1 MSVRTIAAGGRG
13 RTVAPDSASTG
24 DARSARAFEVA
35 RRHSRL
41 VRILRVAFIVG
52 GVGGVVA
59 LTGLGLYRTFG
70 GAIGRLSI
78 GDLSVDGTKI
88 TMDRPRLTGARPDG
102 GGYVINAAKAIQDV
116 TDPTEVDLVEID
128 GDIVPANHDTLHLT
142 ATSGHYDSSHE
153 RIDLFGVVRMKNS
166 SYTIDLRSA
175 HIEFKT
181 GEYSSRDPITVVTTY
196 GDDHNSQFRLGARQ
210 RQGNHV
216 RGSCENDESAER
228 LRFDRGRID
237 QGSAAMRSLG
247 ALAAIFVLA
256 TLNAQAAPNKP
267 TQGSPLLP
275 GGNSK
280 EPISI
285 EADKLVYFDKE
296 QKAIYSGNV
305 VAIQGDTRLTCS
317 IMTVHMTKTAAAGA
331 PAAGRASGQSRRR
344 GPGALRQIE
353 QRQPPGLRRSRHCPV
368 EDPDRDGRQRRL

>member
-13 RTVAPDSASTG
+13 RTVAPDSAST
-24 DARSARAFEVA
+24 RSARAFEVA

-88 TMDRPRLTGARPDG
+88 TMDRPRLTGARPNG

-142 ATSGHYDSSHE
+142 ATSGHYDSGHE

-166 SYTIDLRSA
+166 SYTIELRSA

-181 GEYSSRDPITVVTTY
+181 GEYSSRDPITVVTTT
-196 GDDHNSQFRLGARQ
+196 GTTI
-210 RQGNHV
+210 
-216 RGSCENDESAER
+216 SA
-228 LRFDRGRID
+228 DS
-237 QGSAAMRSLG
+237 GSARDNGKEFTFEGHVKTMIRPNGPDS
-247 ALAAIFVLA
+247 AA
-256 TLNAQAAPNKP
+256 
-267 TQGSPLLP
+267 GD
-275 GGNSK
+275 
-280 EPISI
+280 SI
-285 EADKLVYFDKE
+285 EGT
-296 QKAIYSGNV
+296 Q
-305 VAIQGDTRLTCS
+305 
-317 IMTVHMTKTAAAGA
+317 
-331 PAAGRASGQSRRR
+331 
-344 GPGALRQIE
+344 
-353 QRQPPGLRRSRHCPV
+353 
-368 EDPDRDGRQRRL
+368 